1 MKSLN
6 IFTLVASLSFASATT
21 EAAFALPS
29 AQSAKRLSRVRRFAH
44 ADDQHFVSRRN
55 WLVAAS
61 SSSLAVLSTT
71 FTTPLPA
78 FAAASQE
85 ETDKANIVKGYKN
98 LQYLLDNWEKETTVC
113 KTGGD
118 NDGKRCERTPIKVME
133 YMGYKSTEN
142 PLFKADKAMKRL
154 YPLAPADRDDE
165 FLNAIEQYAENA
177 EEASGMAYISSWGEA
192 NPGGGKDRVALFIE
206 RARNNVVASRDS
218 LATVI
223 SILGLKA

>member
-6 IFTLVASLSFASATT
+6 IFAFVVGLSFASAR
-21 EAAFALPS
+21 EAAFALSS
-29 AQSAKRLSRVRRFAH
+29 AQNAKRPSRVRLFAH
-44 ADDQHFVSRRN
+44 GDEQNSVSRRN

-61 SSSLAVLSTT
+61 SSGLAVLCTT

-78 FAAASQE
+78 FAVSQE

>member
-1 MKSLN
+1 MKSLI
-6 IFTLVASLSFASATT
+6 IFALVASLSFASATQ
-21 EAAFALPS
+21 AAFVLSS
-29 AQSAKRLSRVRRFAH
+29 AQSAHRTARVTHFAH
-44 ADDQHFVSRRN
+44 TDDQNSVSRRN

-61 SSSLAVLSTT
+61 SSGLAVLSAT

-78 FAAASQE
+78 FAAVSQE